1 MIERSVIQTYIN
13 NFRRRIASFLLP
25 GVGLA
30 CRVHPAQ
37 VGGAILEFH
46 VGPRIKNDDVYLP
59 LSPTLNTALAR
70 IEQHAFGGHL
80 AGITFGGTN
89 VILEKDKLIFIKDES
104 NTEWSDAA
112 AEKDVRNVLTA
123 NPQGAQMKFGP
134 MQGTPEKIKNFFQDN
149 GLNAA
154 DFFSPPESRIKPIW
168 VVVPSACVICALVLP
183 TWLTRLST
191 AAATF
196 TFLIGCAAALWLA
209 VTVQLRFKNA
219 KATGIVVLG
228 CLLLMLV
235 AFGAAA
241 PLRLLEEVK
250 SLWK

>member
-1 MIERSVIQTYIN
+1 MIEKSVIQTYIN
-13 NFRRRIASFLLP
+13 NFRRHIASFLRP

-37 VGGAILEFH
+37 VGGAILEFQ
-46 VGPRIKNDDVYLP
+46 VGLRIRNDDVYLP
-59 LSPTLNTALAR
+59 LSPTLSTALAK
-70 IEQHAFGGHL
+70 IEQHAFGGNL
-80 AGITFGGTN
+80 AGFTFGGTN
-89 VILEKDKLIFIKDES
+89 VVLEKDHLIFIKDES

-112 AEKDVRNVLTA
+112 AEKDVPNVLRA
-123 NPQGAQMKFGP
+123 NPRGAKMKFGP
-134 MQGTPEKIKNFFQDN
+134 MQGTPAKIKNFFQDN

-154 DFFSPPESRIKPIW
+154 EFFSPPESRIKLIW
-168 VVVPSACVICALVLP
+168 VVVPSACVICALAVP

-191 AAATF
+191 ATATF

-219 KATGIVVLG
+219 TATWPVVLG

-235 AFGAAA
+235 AFGVAT
-241 PLRLLEEVK
+241 PLLLLEEVK